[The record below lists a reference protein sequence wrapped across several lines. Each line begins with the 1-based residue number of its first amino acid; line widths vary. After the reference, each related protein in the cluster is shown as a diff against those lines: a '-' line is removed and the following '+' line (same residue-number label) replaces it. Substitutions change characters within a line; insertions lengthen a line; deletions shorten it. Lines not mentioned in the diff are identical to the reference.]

1 MRPHINSFFKA
12 CAELLPCPEPNV
24 EVGAYQVAGQ
34 ETIAD
39 LRPHFPGKTYIGCD
53 MRLGR
58 GVDRIEDIHALS
70 FQDGDAIFAQA
81 LMQFPIHSY
90 PEDYWWFIPA
100 VPFDNWLGPLL
111 ALPSFVVE
119 TTRPL
124 RWQESKKLL
133 RFLTMIVMTPSW
145 TASATSAHRIWVNH
159 RPAALPIN
167 RHGNLQ
173 SSLLDD
179 E

>member
-124 RWQESKKLL
+124 KWQRKQKTLKIFDHDCDDAKLDGFGDECSPYMGESSP
-133 RFLTMIVMTPSW
+133 RCFADQPSW
-145 TASATSAHRIWVNH
+145 QPPKQPPGR
-159 RPAALPIN
+159 
-167 RHGNLQ
+167 
-173 SSLLDD
+173 
-179 E
+179 